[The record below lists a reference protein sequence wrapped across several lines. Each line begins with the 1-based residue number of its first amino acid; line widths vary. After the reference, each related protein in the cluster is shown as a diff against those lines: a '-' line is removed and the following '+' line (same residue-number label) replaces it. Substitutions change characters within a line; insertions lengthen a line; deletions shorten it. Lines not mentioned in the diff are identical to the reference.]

1 LDSPRLRGVTV
12 ATDNS
17 LLGMVKDASAVRSIG
32 DRLPS
37 TLLKMHHFNSSSVMP
52 VAGQREAQREDAVL
66 VLMHHPLE
74 QALSAVHHSQQDMY
88 SRSGCKAA
96 EP

>member
-1 LDSPRLRGVTV
+1 
-12 ATDNS
+12 
-17 LLGMVKDASAVRSIG
+17 
-32 DRLPS
+32 
-37 TLLKMHHFNSSSVMP
+37 MP

-74 QALSAVHHSQQDMY
+74 QALSAVHHSQQDTY